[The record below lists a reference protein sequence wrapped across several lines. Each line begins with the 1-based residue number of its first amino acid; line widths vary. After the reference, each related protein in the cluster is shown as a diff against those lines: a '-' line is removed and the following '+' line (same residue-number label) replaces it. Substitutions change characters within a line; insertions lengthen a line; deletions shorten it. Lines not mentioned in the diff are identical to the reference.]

1 MTIWEQC
8 NAMWAMP
15 IDEVYA
21 IEKKYYNY
29 SNTDECE
36 LWQTAKKVVERH
48 ERRSAREAERKRKE
62 TEIGWAYA
70 AAYKIQQG
78 WIDNDRITQ
87 NGGSFLLDG
96 MTFYVE
102 HYGPAEK
109 MTAAIYA
116 ADEKLKILLGDD
128 ENENTLV

>member
-8 NAMWAMP
+8 NAIWDMP

-48 ERRSAREAERKRKE
+48 ERRLEREAESRKE
-62 TEIGWAYA
+62 TEIG
-70 AAYKIQQG
+70 
-78 WIDNDRITQ
+78 
-87 NGGSFLLDG
+87 
-96 MTFYVE
+96 
-102 HYGPAEK
+102 
-109 MTAAIYA
+109 
-116 ADEKLKILLGDD
+116 
-128 ENENTLV
+128 

>member
-8 NAMWAMP
+8 NAMWDMP

-48 ERRSAREAERKRKE
+48 ERRSEREAEKKRKE

-78 WIDNDRITQ
+78 WLDNDRITQ

-96 MTFYVE
+96 MTFYVDRR
-102 HYGPAEK
+102 GRAEE

-128 ENENTLV
+128 D

>member
-8 NAMWAMP
+8 NTMWDMP

-48 ERRSAREAERKRKE
+48 ERRLAREAEKKRKW
-62 TEIGWAYA
+62 EIDM
-70 AAYKIQQG
+70 AAYKTVYK
-78 WIDNDRITQ
+78 WPEKWLENDRVEK
-87 NGGSFLLDG
+87 NGGCYTLDG
-96 MTFYVE
+96 LTFYVE
-102 HYGPAEK
+102 KQAHITEVTEAIRKADTMLK
-109 MTAAIYA
+109 MM
-116 ADEKLKILLGDD
+116 LLT
-128 ENENTLV
+128 EE

>member
-8 NAMWAMP
+8 NAMWDMP

-48 ERRSAREAERKRKE
+48 ERRLAREAEKKRKW
-62 TEIGWAYA
+62 EIDM
-70 AAYKIQQG
+70 AAYKTVYK
-78 WIDNDRITQ
+78 WPEKWLENDRVEK
-87 NGGSFLLDG
+87 NGGCYTLDG
-96 MTFYVE
+96 LTFYVE
-102 HYGPAEK
+102 KQAHITEVTEAIRKADTMLK
-109 MTAAIYA
+109 MM
-116 ADEKLKILLGDD
+116 LLT
-128 ENENTLV
+128 EE

>member
-8 NAMWAMP
+8 NAMWDMP

-48 ERRSAREAERKRKE
+48 ERILAREAEKKRKW
-62 TEIGWAYA
+62 EIDM
-70 AAYKIQQG
+70 AAYKTVYK
-78 WIDNDRITQ
+78 WPEKWLENDRVEK
-87 NGGSFLLDG
+87 NGGCYTLDG
-96 MTFYVE
+96 LTFYVE
-102 HYGPAEK
+102 KQAHITEVTEAIRKADTMLK
-109 MTAAIYA
+109 MM
-116 ADEKLKILLGDD
+116 LLT
-128 ENENTLV
+128 EE

>member
-8 NAMWAMP
+8 NAMWDMP

-48 ERRSAREAERKRKE
+48 ERRLAREAEKE
-62 TEIGWAYA
+62 RQWEIDMAT
-70 AAYKIQQG
+70 YKTVYK
-78 WIDNDRITQ
+78 WPEKWLENDRVEK
-87 NGGSFLLDG
+87 NGGCYTLDG
-96 MTFYVE
+96 FTFYVE
-102 HYGPAEK
+102 KQAHITEITESIRKADTMLK
-109 MTAAIYA
+109 MM
-116 ADEKLKILLGDD
+116 LLT
-128 ENENTLV
+128 EE

>member
-8 NAMWAMP
+8 NAIWDMP

-48 ERRSAREAERKRKE
+48 ERRLEREAEKQRQW
-62 TEIGWAYA
+62 EIDM
-70 AAYKIQQG
+70 AAYKTVYK
-78 WIDNDRITQ
+78 WPEKWLENDRVEK
-87 NGGSFLLDG
+87 NGGCYTLDG
-96 MTFYVE
+96 LTFYVE
-102 HYGPAEK
+102 KQAHITEVTEAIRKADTMLK
-109 MTAAIYA
+109 MM
-116 ADEKLKILLGDD
+116 LLT
-128 ENENTLV
+128 EE

>member
-1 MTIWEQC
+1 M
-8 NAMWAMP
+8 
-15 IDEVYA
+15 
-21 IEKKYYNY
+21 
-29 SNTDECE
+29 
-36 LWQTAKKVVERH
+36 WQTAKKVVERH
-48 ERRSAREAERKRKE
+48 ERRLAREAEKKRKE

-78 WIDNDRITQ
+78 WLDNDRITQ

-96 MTFYVE
+96 MTFYIDRR
-102 HYGPAEK
+102 GRAEE

-128 ENENTLV
+128 D

>member
-8 NAMWAMP
+8 NAMWDMP

-48 ERRSAREAERKRKE
+48 ERRLAREAEKE
-62 TEIGWAYA
+62 RQWEIDMAT
-70 AAYKIQQG
+70 YKTVYK
-78 WIDNDRITQ
+78 WPEKWLENDRVEK
-87 NGGSFLLDG
+87 NGGCYTLDG
-96 MTFYVE
+96 LTFYVE
-102 HYGPAEK
+102 KQAHITEVTEAIRKADTMLK
-109 MTAAIYA
+109 MM
-116 ADEKLKILLGDD
+116 LLT
-128 ENENTLV
+128 EE

>member
-8 NAMWAMP
+8 NAMWDMP

-48 ERRSAREAERKRKE
+48 ERRLAREAEKE
-62 TEIGWAYA
+62 RQWEIDMS
-70 AAYKIQQG
+70 AYKTVYK
-78 WIDNDRITQ
+78 WPEKWLENDRVEK
-87 NGGSFLLDG
+87 NGGCYTLDG
-96 MTFYVE
+96 LTFYVE
-102 HYGPAEK
+102 KQAHITEITESIQKADTMLK
-109 MTAAIYA
+109 MM
-116 ADEKLKILLGDD
+116 LLT
-128 ENENTLV
+128 EY